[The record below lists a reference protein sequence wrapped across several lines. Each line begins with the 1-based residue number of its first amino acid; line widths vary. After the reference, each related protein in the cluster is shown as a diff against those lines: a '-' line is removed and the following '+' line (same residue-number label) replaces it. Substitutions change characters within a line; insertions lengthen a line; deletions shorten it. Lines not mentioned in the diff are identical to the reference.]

1 MPTHRC
7 ADLNVEAANRIPVVH
22 GVEGRDLVD
31 AHGRHLQHACDLIHD
46 ADACE
51 SVLSLSQVQDGHHG
65 GFLVLGGVSAKN
77 LFDELI
83 VLWCELEGNRGIVD
97 RRIAVL
103 FPRSA
108 TS

>member
-7 ADLNVEAANRIPVVH
+7 ADLNVEATNRIPVVH
-22 GVEGRDLVD
+22 GVEGGDLVD
-31 AHGRHLQHACDLIHD
+31 AHGRHLQHTCDLIHN

-51 SVLSLSQVQDGHHG
+51 SVLSLSQVQDGHHS
-65 GFLVLGGVSAKN
+65 GFLVLGGVSAED

-83 VLWCELEGNRGIVD
+83 VLFCELERNRGVVD

-103 FPRSA
+103 HPGSA
-108 TS
+108 R